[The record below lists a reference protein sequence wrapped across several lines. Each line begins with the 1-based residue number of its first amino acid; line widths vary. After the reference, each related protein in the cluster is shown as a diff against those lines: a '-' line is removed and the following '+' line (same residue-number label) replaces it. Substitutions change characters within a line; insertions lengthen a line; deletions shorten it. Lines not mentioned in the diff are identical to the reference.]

1 MDCSKVGALIRA
13 LREEA
18 GLTQLQL
25 AEKLGVSD
33 RAVSKWECGR
43 GAPDVTLLGALS
55 AALKVNVEGLLAGEL
70 PGGAEEGGN
79 MKKAKWY
86 VCPACGGLTVSSG
99 GAEVRFGEKGA
110 AGTISPDGFM
120 MEKQDARFRAK
131 NAETRQSRSAKTPG
145 STGFPAKFCGNYLA

>member
-1 MDCSKVGALIRA
+1 MDCSKVGA

-55 AALKVNVEGLLAGEL
+55 AALKR
-70 PGGAEEGGN
+70 EE
-79 MKKAKWY
+79 
-86 VCPACGGLTVSSG
+86 T
-99 GAEVRFGEKGA
+99 
-110 AGTISPDGFM
+110 
-120 MEKQDARFRAK
+120 
-131 NAETRQSRSAKTPG
+131 
-145 STGFPAKFCGNYLA
+145 

>member
-70 PGGAEEGGN
+70 PGGA
-79 MKKAKWY
+79 
-86 VCPACGGLTVSSG
+86 ACLFCVL
-99 GAEVRFGEKGA
+99 RP
-110 AGTISPDGFM
+110 IPPR
-120 MEKQDARFRAK
+120 KQLEFH
-131 NAETRQSRSAKTPG
+131 
-145 STGFPAKFCGNYLA
+145 L